1 MNKLILA
8 SSSPRRLD
16 LLKQVGII
24 PNKVCPADIDETP
37 LPSEL
42 PTNYCLRL
50 AVEKATAVSLKHPGD
65 VVLGAD
71 STVALGRRILG
82 KPRDAAEAEKFF
94 KMLSGRRHKVITGI
108 CAIKSSENGDIIRIS
123 KKAVCTIVQFKVL
136 TTSDIKMLLDSGEWH
151 DKCGG
156 YTIIGMAGAV
166 IKRISGTHSNVMGLP
181 LYETVN
187 LLKNFNVSAQGLR
200 SKEKT

>member
-16 LLKQVGII
+16 LLKQVGIT
-24 PNKVCPADIDETP
+24 PNEVCPADIDETP
-37 LPSEL
+37 KPSEL
-42 PTNYCLRL
+42 PSAYCVRL
-50 AVEKATAVSLKHPGD
+50 AVEKASAVSLKYPGD

-71 STVALGRRILG
+71 STVTLGRRIIG

-108 CAIKSSENGDIIRIS
+108 CAIKSSEDGVVVKIS
-123 KKAVCTIVQFKVL
+123 KKAISTIVQFKVL
-136 TTSDIKMLLDSGEWH
+136 NPEDIKMLLDSNEWH

-156 YTIIGMAGAV
+156 YTISGMAGAV

-187 LLKNFNVSAQGLR
+187 LLKNFKI
-200 SKEKT
+200 SKSPS